1 MNFTAFFEIAQDL
14 EYLQINQLDYLV
26 NELDDVNNYNINALR
41 EIESYLERCRDD
53 TEIDVT
59 DVLIFCQRMI
69 EVLEREGCIE

>member
-14 EYLQINQLDYLV
+14 EYLQTNQLDYLV

-69 EVLEREGCIE
+69 EEMEE

>member
-1 MNFTAFFEIAQDL
+1 VNFTAFFEIAQDL
-14 EYLQINQLDYLV
+14 EYLQTNQLDYLV

-69 EVLEREGCIE
+69 EEMEE